1 MFIETDRGQNRK
13 MVNNS
18 NKTQKMKQKTPTT
31 QQQHQQQ
38 QQQNVAEG
46 VNNQKVTTQQQMAP
60 KNSNNGQN
68 EQQTQLTAKR
78 QATQQQQQQ
87 QQSSTTI
94 KTQNLQ
100 NQTGNNNN
108 NNKTKNQQQQQKAQ
122 QPQNIGNN
130 QNKRRNSVNNNNN
143 KQNNKSAAKS
153 NNNNT
158 TNKSQTK
165 PSQTQTTNTETQQ
178 QQQKTQNSK
187 NQQKTTSYRN
197 SSHSYAQTLGN
208 TKQQQQQQQHQ
219 QQQQKTTNNGNNNT
233 NTNNHKT
240 LTTNNT
246 YNDNN
251 PLPGEKSKNHK
262 TNRTNSKSPSPIT
275 NENQNPNTQNS
286 RRNSV
291 KLTAADLLT
300 AALAKPCAKCLKPT
314 ASNAT
319 DSSTTSYIALE
330 PLTFKNYNSN
340 NNNGNNAKQYRKS
353 KSYVASSRHMS
364 NGDLMSNGGGG
375 GGGGNKSNSRQQYQ
389 RSQSDRRSS
398 FDRHFAERNKN
409 FVPIEAPAKPILASS
424 NIHAVIVDT
433 EKLVILER
441 LGKGR
446 STYPIMQCGTL
457 DAPDSSYHTQR
468 SNRMDVYQ
476 IDDGFHSDGGTETPP
491 PSPSSGS
498 SIASTSDHGSLESVD
513 TGGTQRLAVLS
524 FEQVRKL
531 HNVMDEKV
539 AIHGRGNFP
548 TLEVTLKDLVN
559 SVRRK
564 LEADVGSGGA
574 GVIVKDIRLNGGA
587 ASHVLASEDQP
598 YNDLDLIY
606 AIELS
611 SPRHFDRVKTAVLN
625 TLLDLLPEG
634 VSKRRI
640 MPCALKEAYVGK
652 MVKVN
657 NNNDGDRW
665 SLISLGN
672 SPGHKNVELKFVD
685 TMRRQFEFSVDSFQ
699 IVLDSLLLFYDCAA
713 LPISENFY
721 PTVVGESVYGDFQEA
736 LYHLEKKLISTR
748 QPEEIRGGGLLKY
761 CNLLVRN
768 YKPVDNQRIKTLERY
783 MCSRFFID
791 FPDINTQTVKLE
803 AYLRNHFWG
812 VDEEPLQYQYLMHLR
827 EVVENSTVCLMGHE
841 RRQTLLLIQ
850 SLAAQVL
857 YKEQQKQV
865 HEQQQQQH
873 HHQQQQHQQQH
884 HHQQQQQ
891 QHQQQQYQ
899 QQHQHLV
906 EQHTTTMTMVNT
918 TPCQTPQQQQQ
929 QQQQPHNTHTIYLQ
943 QVPQTPPQTAT
954 ICCAM
959 PATNPADQTQQQQQQ
974 PQNQQSQ
981 QQQQQTVP
989 QTAQASTAPQTIQIQ
1004 AGPPGLI
1011 YANGVYYAPVI
1022 PTTICTCNSTWLS
1035 T

>member
-1 MFIETDRGQNRK
+1 
-13 MVNNS
+13 
-18 NKTQKMKQKTPTT
+18 
-31 QQQHQQQ
+31 
-38 QQQNVAEG
+38 
-46 VNNQKVTTQQQMAP
+46 
-60 KNSNNGQN
+60 
-68 EQQTQLTAKR
+68 
-78 QATQQQQQQ
+78 
-87 QQSSTTI
+87 
-94 KTQNLQ
+94 
-100 NQTGNNNN
+100 
-108 NNKTKNQQQQQKAQ
+108 
-122 QPQNIGNN
+122 
-130 QNKRRNSVNNNNN
+130 
-143 KQNNKSAAKS
+143 
-153 NNNNT
+153 
-158 TNKSQTK
+158 
-165 PSQTQTTNTETQQ
+165 
-178 QQQKTQNSK
+178 
-187 NQQKTTSYRN
+187 
-197 SSHSYAQTLGN
+197 
-208 TKQQQQQQQHQ
+208 
-219 QQQQKTTNNGNNNT
+219 
-233 NTNNHKT
+233 
-240 LTTNNT
+240 
-246 YNDNN
+246 
-251 PLPGEKSKNHK
+251 
-262 TNRTNSKSPSPIT
+262 
-275 NENQNPNTQNS
+275 
-286 RRNSV
+286 
-291 KLTAADLLT
+291 
-300 AALAKPCAKCLKPT
+300 
-314 ASNAT
+314 
-319 DSSTTSYIALE
+319 
-330 PLTFKNYNSN
+330 
-340 NNNGNNAKQYRKS
+340 
-353 KSYVASSRHMS
+353 
-364 NGDLMSNGGGG
+364 
-375 GGGGNKSNSRQQYQ
+375 
-389 RSQSDRRSS
+389 
-398 FDRHFAERNKN
+398 
-409 FVPIEAPAKPILASS
+409 
-424 NIHAVIVDT
+424 
-433 EKLVILER
+433 
-441 LGKGR
+441 
-446 STYPIMQCGTL
+446 
-457 DAPDSSYHTQR
+457 
-468 SNRMDVYQ
+468 MDVYQ

-559 SVRRK
+559 LVRRK
-564 LEADVGSGGA
+564 LETDVGSGGA

-736 LYHLEKKLISTR
+736 LYHLQNRLISTR

-761 CNLLVRN
+761 CNLLVRS
-768 YKPVDNQRIKTLERY
+768 YSPVDSQRIKTLERY

-841 RRQTLLLIQ
+841 RRQTLMLIQ
-850 SLAAQVL
+850 TLAAQVL

-865 HEQQQQQH
+865 QEQQQYQQK
-873 HHQQQQHQQQH
+873 QAN

-891 QHQQQQYQ
+891 SQQQQSLEQ
-899 QQHQHLV
+899 VTPPQNQNQHSH
-906 EQHTTTMTMVNT
+906 HH
-918 TPCQTPQQQQQ
+918 PQQQQQ
-929 QQQQPHNTHTIYLQ
+929 QLSSQQQQTLVQPQTTTIYVQ
-943 QVPQTPPQTAT
+943 QVPQTTPQNVATTAT

-959 PATNPADQTQQQQQQ
+959 PNADDQMNIAQTVQVQQQ
-974 PQNQQSQ
+974 P
-981 QQQQQTVP
+981 TTT
-989 QTAQASTAPQTIQIQ
+989 TATAVPQTIQIQ

-1022 PTTICTCNSTWLS
+1022 PATICTCNSTWLS

>member
-1 MFIETDRGQNRK
+1 
-13 MVNNS
+13 
-18 NKTQKMKQKTPTT
+18 
-31 QQQHQQQ
+31 
-38 QQQNVAEG
+38 
-46 VNNQKVTTQQQMAP
+46 
-60 KNSNNGQN
+60 
-68 EQQTQLTAKR
+68 
-78 QATQQQQQQ
+78 
-87 QQSSTTI
+87 
-94 KTQNLQ
+94 
-100 NQTGNNNN
+100 
-108 NNKTKNQQQQQKAQ
+108 
-122 QPQNIGNN
+122 
-130 QNKRRNSVNNNNN
+130 
-143 KQNNKSAAKS
+143 
-153 NNNNT
+153 
-158 TNKSQTK
+158 
-165 PSQTQTTNTETQQ
+165 
-178 QQQKTQNSK
+178 
-187 NQQKTTSYRN
+187 
-197 SSHSYAQTLGN
+197 
-208 TKQQQQQQQHQ
+208 
-219 QQQQKTTNNGNNNT
+219 
-233 NTNNHKT
+233 
-240 LTTNNT
+240 
-246 YNDNN
+246 
-251 PLPGEKSKNHK
+251 
-262 TNRTNSKSPSPIT
+262 
-275 NENQNPNTQNS
+275 
-286 RRNSV
+286 
-291 KLTAADLLT
+291 
-300 AALAKPCAKCLKPT
+300 
-314 ASNAT
+314 
-319 DSSTTSYIALE
+319 
-330 PLTFKNYNSN
+330 
-340 NNNGNNAKQYRKS
+340 
-353 KSYVASSRHMS
+353 
-364 NGDLMSNGGGG
+364 
-375 GGGGNKSNSRQQYQ
+375 
-389 RSQSDRRSS
+389 
-398 FDRHFAERNKN
+398 
-409 FVPIEAPAKPILASS
+409 
-424 NIHAVIVDT
+424 
-433 EKLVILER
+433 
-441 LGKGR
+441 
-446 STYPIMQCGTL
+446 
-457 DAPDSSYHTQR
+457 
-468 SNRMDVYQ
+468 MDVYQ

-531 HNVMDEKV
+531 HHVMDEKV

-559 SVRRK
+559 LVRRK
-564 LEADVGSGGA
+564 LEADVASGGA

-736 LYHLEKKLISTR
+736 LYHLQKKLISTR

-761 CNLLVRN
+761 CNLLVRS
-768 YKPVDNQRIKTLERY
+768 YTPVDTQRIKTLERY

-841 RRQTLLLIQ
+841 RRQTLMLIQ

-865 HEQQQQQH
+865 HEQQQYQQQQQAINEQ
-873 HHQQQQHQQQH
+873 HQQQQQQQHQSQQSHANTLTLVAATPPQQQQQH
-884 HHQQQQQ
+884 HHQQQHSH
-891 QHQQQQYQ
+891 HQQQLSSQ
-899 QQHQHLV
+899 QQQQTLV
-906 EQHTTTMTMVNT
+906 QPQTTTIYVQQVPQT
-918 TPCQTPQQQQQ
+918 TPQNVATTATLCCAMSTAAPVDPTQQQQ
-929 QQQQPHNTHTIYLQ
+929 QQQQPQ
-943 QVPQTPPQTAT
+943 QVSSSQQA
-954 ICCAM
+954 A
-959 PATNPADQTQQQQQQ
+959 QQQQQ
-974 PQNQQSQ
+974 
-981 QQQQQTVP
+981 V
-989 QTAQASTAPQTIQIQ
+989 TAAAANATAMPQTIQIP
-1004 AGPPGLI
+1004 AGPPSLI
-1011 YANGVYYAPVI
+1011 YANGIYYAPMI
-1022 PTTICTCNSTWLS
+1022 PATICTCNSTWLS

>member
-1 MFIETDRGQNRK
+1 MVNSNKPPKMKVKQQQQEGDNAATTSETTHIEK
-13 MVNNS
+13 ASNNS
-18 NKTQKMKQKTPTT
+18 NSNTSNSSTPNEAGQKTQNATIEPQQQTQKTNNKTPNSPQQKTKNNNSNSPKSRNNNNQNNNSKNKSSQQQQQAQKNSGQKSQKNKQK
-31 QQQHQQQ
+31 QQ
-38 QQQNVAEG
+38 QQQNGNTE
-46 VNNQKVTTQQQMAP
+46 NDAP
-60 KNSNNGQN
+60 KSG
-68 EQQTQLTAKR
+68 KY
-78 QATQQQQQQ
+78 
-87 QQSSTTI
+87 
-94 KTQNLQ
+94 
-100 NQTGNNNN
+100 
-108 NNKTKNQQQQQKAQ
+108 
-122 QPQNIGNN
+122 
-130 QNKRRNSVNNNNN
+130 V
-143 KQNNKSAAKS
+143 KS
-153 NNNNT
+153 
-158 TNKSQTK
+158 
-165 PSQTQTTNTETQQ
+165 
-178 QQQKTQNSK
+178 
-187 NQQKTTSYRN
+187 TSYRN
-197 SSHSYAQTLGN
+197 SAHSYAQTVGSSSN
-208 TKQQQQQQQHQ
+208 SK
-219 QQQQKTTNNGNNNT
+219 K
-233 NTNNHKT
+233 
-240 LTTNNT
+240 T
-246 YNDNN
+246 YNKPQPLAAFNDNL
-251 PLPGEKSKNHK
+251 PLPRHKGKQSKQSSQK
-262 TNRTNSKSPSPIT
+262 GGGGGDGVAT
-275 NENQNPNTQNS
+275 NENSNS
-286 RRNSV
+286 NKQMNLSS
-291 KLTAADLLT
+291 ADLLT
-300 AALAKPCAKCLKPT
+300 AALTKPCAKCLKPT
-314 ASNAT
+314 SAAISELMEQSSSSLGSTSSKAT
-319 DSSTTSYIALE
+319 
-330 PLTFKNYNSN
+330 N
-340 NNNGNNAKQYRKS
+340 NFNPKHYRKS
-353 KSYVASSRHMS
+353 KSYMNSSRYSS
-364 NGDLMSNGGGG
+364 NGDLTQKSYGSSSASSSNG
-375 GGGGNKSNSRQQYQ
+375 SNSGNRHQYH
-389 RSQSDRRSS
+389 RSQSDRRNS

-409 FVPIEAPAKPILASS
+409 FVPIEAPARPILASS
-424 NIHAVIVDT
+424 NIAAVIADT
-433 EKLVILER
+433 EKMVIIER

-446 STYPIMQCGTL
+446 TTYPIMQCGTL

-531 HNVMDEKV
+531 HHVMDEKV

-559 SVRRK
+559 LVRRK

-587 ASHVLASEDQP
+587 ASHVLASEDQS

-736 LYHLEKKLISTR
+736 LYHLQKKLISTR

-761 CNLLVRN
+761 CNLLVHG
-768 YKPVDNQRIKTLERY
+768 YSPVDSQLIKAYERY

-841 RRQTLLLIQ
+841 RRQTLMLIQ
-850 SLAAQVL
+850 TLAAQVL

-865 HEQQQQQH
+865 QEHQQYQQQQQQQQQQQGVTEQQQQQ
-873 HHQQQQHQQQH
+873 QQQHQSQQQPHTVQATTMTLVAATPPQNQHQHH

-891 QHQQQQYQ
+891 QQHPHHQQQQQ
-899 QQHQHLV
+899 LSS
-906 EQHTTTMTMVNT
+906 
-918 TPCQTPQQQQQ
+918 PQQQQQ
-929 QQQQPHNTHTIYLQ
+929 QQQQAIVQPQTTTIYVQ
-943 QVPQTPPQTAT
+943 QVPQTTPQNVTTTAT

-959 PATNPADQTQQQQQQ
+959 PTAAVAAAAPLDPTQQQQQQ
-974 PQNQQSQ
+974 TSAQAQ
-981 QQQQQTVP
+981 QQQQQPT
-989 QTAQASTAPQTIQIQ
+989 TASATAVPQTIQIQ

-1011 YANGVYYAPVI
+1011 YANGYYYAPVI